1 MILTLILFL
10 QVGFEHTSSLLLGGH
25 FQAGVADEDLLYVA
39 DGRGVS
45 IFDRRTLKRH
55 AELMLSGR
63 TNLIVRHESSIFV
76 GGSRGLA
83 VIDTAG
89 FSQAEP
95 QVEWL
100 HTEPI
105 TALEL
110 FGRKLWFADANGQ
123 LYGMDIGGG
132 ESSPS
137 TPIHLPMPPVRIVGN
152 GARLYLAADTGGLF
166 VLDLEA
172 KALQAK
178 KVAIEGDPAV
188 MDILIADQTVYLA
201 CAEQGL
207 WVTQP
212 RRNSLKVVT
221 RIEATGE
228 VMSLELFDERIAA
241 ACGTGD
247 FLLFSIE
254 APREPREIQREPLP
268 GIGLDLVKA
277 DEDCFVLTGV
287 GIGHMYLSTKPLAG
301 HGLFYRGA
309 GSGYDIL
316 TRGGVAVLASGEAGI
331 RTVGLGDTLTFLGE
345 NSKMSDCRRAYL
357 FGSQVYAL
365 TTANIMQVVEIKNPM
380 RLEKRTFLQFESVTS
395 GVDSEGEMLLA
406 AEHERGVG
414 IWWRCPCGPFKE
426 QGRYSFG
433 GQALDVKIRDKL
445 AFVSANPPAMY
456 VIEWSDST
464 NPEEVASL
472 ALERDYERLYAD
484 KDLLFGLDSSGALA
498 VINVARPTRPKKL
511 AVLELEGAPIA
522 LARYQDHLLIAA
534 QDAGVHVVDISKPQ
548 SPELVTTL
556 DVGPAMGVAVS
567 ENRFLVSTLY
577 SIEAYKIQP

>member
-1 MILTLILFL
+1 MILALILLL
-10 QVGFEHTSSLLLGGH
+10 QAGFEHTSSLLLGGY

-83 VIDTAG
+83 VIDAAG

-137 TPIHLPMPPVRIVGN
+137 TPIQLPMPPVRIVGN

-172 KALQAK
+172 KTLQAK

-247 FLLFSIE
+247 FLLFSI
-254 APREPREIQREPLP
+254 ANPDEPAEIQRERFP
-268 GIGLDLVKA
+268 GMGLNLAKA
-277 DEDCFVLTGV
+277 GEDCFVLTGV

-331 RTVGLGDTLTFLGE
+331 RTISVGEDLRFLG
-345 NSKMSDCRRAYL
+345 SYSDMPDCRRVYL
-357 FGSQVYAL
+357 FGSLVHGL
-365 TTANIMQVVEIKNPM
+365 TTANIMYVAEIKDPTHPQ
-380 RLEKRTFLQFESVTS
+380 RRTFQQFESVTS

-484 KDLLFGLDSSGALA
+484 EDLLFGLDSSGALA

-511 AVLELEGAPIA
+511 AVLELDGAPIA
-522 LARYQDHLLIAA
+522 LARHQDHLLIAA

-556 DVGPAMGVAVS
+556 NVGPAMGVAV
-567 ENRFLVSTLY
+567 FDDLLLVSTLY
-577 SIEAYKIQP
+577 SIEAYRIQP

>member
-1 MILTLILFL
+1 MILALILLL
-10 QVGFEHTSSLLLGGH
+10 QAGFEHTSSLLLGGY

-45 IFDRRTLKRH
+45 IFDRRTLNRH

-63 TNLIVRHESSIFV
+63 TNLIARYESSIFV

-83 VIDTAG
+83 VIDAAG

-137 TPIHLPMPPVRIVGN
+137 TPIQLPMPPVRIVGN

-172 KALQAK
+172 KTLQAK

-207 WVTQP
+207 WVSEP

-221 RIEATGE
+221 RIEAAGE
-228 VMSLELFDERIAA
+228 VMSLELFDDRIAA
-241 ACGTGD
+241 AAGTGD
-247 FLLFSIE
+247 FLLFSI
-254 APREPREIQREPLP
+254 ADPDEPVEIQRERFP
-268 GIGLDLVKA
+268 GMGLDLVKA
-277 DEDCFVLTGV
+277 DEDCFLLTGA
-287 GIGHMYLSTKPLAG
+287 GIGHMDLSTKPLAG

-309 GSGYDIL
+309 GSGYEIL
-316 TRGGVAVLASGEAGI
+316 SKGGVAVLAAGDAGI
-331 RTVGLGDTLTFLGE
+331 RTVGLGDSLSFLGE
-345 NSKMSDCRRAYL
+345 YSQMSGCRRVYL
-357 FGSQVYAL
+357 FGSQVYVL
-365 TTANIMQVVEIKNPM
+365 TTSNMMYVVEIKDPK
-380 RLEKRTFLQFESVTS
+380 RPQKRTFLQFESAAS

-433 GQALDVKIRDKL
+433 GQALDVRIKDKL
-445 AFVSANPPAMY
+445 AFVSADPPALY
-456 VIEWSDST
+456 VIDWSDST
-464 NPEEVASL
+464 NPEQVASL
-472 ALERDYERLYAD
+472 ALERDCERLYAD
-484 KDLLFGLDSSGALA
+484 EDLLFGLDSSGALT
-498 VINVARPTRPKKL
+498 VVNVARPTRPKKL
-511 AVLELEGAPIA
+511 AVLELEGSPTA
-522 LARYQDHLLIAA
+522 LARYEDYMFIAA

-548 SPELVTTL
+548 SPELVGTL

-567 ENRFLVSTLY
+567 GDLLLVSTLY
-577 SIEAYKIQP
+577 SIEAYRIQP